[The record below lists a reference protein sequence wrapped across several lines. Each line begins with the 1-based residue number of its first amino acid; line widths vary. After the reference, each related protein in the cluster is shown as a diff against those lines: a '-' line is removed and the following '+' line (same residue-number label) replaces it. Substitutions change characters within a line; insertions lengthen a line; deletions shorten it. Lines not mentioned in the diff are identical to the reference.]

1 MKKICI
7 LAFVLVLT
15 VAAFTGCGCR
25 NTQPL
30 NTTAPTVSTTMPT
43 TLPTTEMTT
52 APTTAPTAE
61 ATIED
66 GNGPLPTEDTVSPDA
81 RGRSQSST
89 GNNSGSKSAGRTA
102 TSPVR

>member
-15 VAAFTGCGCR
+15 VSAFTGCGCR

-30 NTTAPTVSTTMPT
+30 NTTAPTVFTTLPT

-52 APTTAPTAE
+52 APTTEPTAE

-66 GNGPLPTEDTVSPDA
+66 GNGPLPTDDTAAPDA
-81 RGRSQSST
+81 RGRSQSSSGTNGSSRST
-89 GNNSGSKSAGRTA
+89 GHTA